1 MENIEVKK
9 LVTIYVTLGEPYT
22 IGEVNG
28 EIMEVT
34 PVTGGRFEGDKLKG
48 KVCSFGGDWGFL
60 SGKRLN
66 RLNNR
71 FILETDDRKYIAVE
85 TNGYLCISEKEL
97 DDFYDRDGYGNTDY
111 YFRET
116 VKFAAGSDRYRW
128 LNDRIT
134 VSEGF
139 LTEDGVRIEV
149 YEI

>member
-1 MENIEVKK
+1 MFA
-9 LVTIYVTLGEPYT
+9 T
-22 IGEVNG
+22 NG
-28 EIMEVT
+28 VFSAI
-34 PVTGGRFEGDKLKG
+34 K
-48 KVCSFGGDWGFL
+48 
-60 SGKRLN
+60 LN

-71 FILETDDRKYIAVE
+71 FILETDDKEYIAVE
-85 TNGYLCISEKEL
+85 TNGYLYVRKEL
-97 DDFYDRDGYGNTDY
+97 DEFYDTADYDNTDY

-149 YEI
+149 FEF